1 MVSSTVLSRS
11 EPDRKVLFQTQSAA
25 PQSRHA
31 GYRGPVEGNR
41 GFAQYGLPNRMYKLL
56 CLLWICKY
64 LNQRRSSSVTSQ
76 RGAEQISHARA
87 EQKRRAMT
95 YLIVALAVLA
105 RFIPHASNFSP
116 VYGALL

>member
-64 LNQRRSSSVTSQ
+64 LNQRRSRNAPPTDWIPAFAGMTGVLKGGSSQMTTL
-76 RGAEQISHARA
+76 
-87 EQKRRAMT
+87 RRQQC
-95 YLIVALAVLA
+95 L
-105 RFIPHASNFSP
+105 
-116 VYGALL
+116 